1 MKTSVR
7 VNKCIVFGN
16 ATAIQSR
23 DQTFKRIKLFTC
35 VVYTTDY
42 KNETLYFLKCKS

>member
-1 MKTSVR
+1 MKTIVR

-23 DQTFKRIKLFTC
+23 DQAFKRVKLKLYLHVLFTQQIIK
-35 VVYTTDY
+35 VKHYIA
-42 KNETLYFLKCKS
+42 